1 MHSIFRLQ
9 ITPDSFLTVSSTLPT
24 CRKIS
29 ASNQLSEKDF
39 NVHVLTA
46 IVILEINDMEQ
57 HLHHIQC
64 EIWWQRRNY
73 KPQYDIWR
81 GKISVKNHVCPG
93 WPLSSHTDKI
103 QSWPGAVYTC
113 FEITKMLKASKSNA
127 GFTDFVSQQ
136 CTNSLE
142 LSEWLFF

>member
-73 KPQYDIWR
+73 KPQYDI
-81 GKISVKNHVCPG
+81 
-93 WPLSSHTDKI
+93 
-103 QSWPGAVYTC
+103 
-113 FEITKMLKASKSNA
+113 
-127 GFTDFVSQQ
+127 
-136 CTNSLE
+136 
-142 LSEWLFF
+142 